1 VRTTRRISTDR
12 ACMIFGAF
20 KRPEE
25 SASNAGEWSNTCAI
39 GSILPGTAI
48 NSTTANAYLYSC
60 PLSFSSVGSS
70 LATAVPSAVTVQIL
84 NPQALQTT
92 SGVIYAG
99 IMSTQ
104 AAIGG
109 RSQTWE
115 ALFDT
120 FVNYMSPRL
129 LSAAK
134 LSLRGVQMSSYP
146 LNMNPISEFTEL
158 MERADTASVMNENV
172 EEPCG
177 WAPMLV
183 YNPNGV
189 QLEYLVTVEWR
200 VRFDLQ
206 NAASAGHVHHPIHT
220 DEQWQKLMH
229 QATSLGHGVMDIAEV
244 VANAGQAAE
253 ALGRMPRLP

>member
-1 VRTTRRISTDR
+1 
-12 ACMIFGAF
+12 MIFGTF
-20 KRPEE
+20 KRPEDV
-25 SASNAGEWSNTCAI
+25 ADRAGEWSNTVAV
-39 GSILPGTAI
+39 GSVDDTKNI
-48 NSTTANAYLYSC
+48 NDATANAYLYNS
-60 PLSFSSVGSS
+60 PLSFNTVGSS
-70 LATAVPSAVTVQIL
+70 MATAVPSAITVQIL
-84 NPQALQTT
+84 NPEALQTT
-92 SGVIYAG
+92 NGVIYAG

-109 RSQTWE
+109 RSQTWQE
-115 ALFDT
+115 LFDS

-146 LNMNPISEFTEL
+146 LNMNPVSEFTEL
-158 MERADTASVMNENV
+158 MERADQAVVMTEAI

-189 QLEYLVTVEWR
+189 SLEYLVTTEWR

-206 NAASAGHVHHPIHT
+206 NAASAGHSHHPIHS
-220 DEQWQKLMH
+220 DGDWQRLMQ
-229 QATSLGHGVMDIAEV
+229 QATSMGHGAMDIAEV
-244 VANAGQAAE
+244 VANVGAAAE
-253 ALGRMPRLP
+253 VFARMPRIP